1 MASFFFPFFVALSL
15 SLFFPSTLSSLALSS
30 ALALPTCFPAR
41 TLRMTSDPSATE
53 PKLDEFVADAA
64 KDGLWDRVNANE
76 EKFTDPTIQGA
87 IDTYQGLIQEGLFNA
102 NLARHKSAWQPLA
115 RYQKESRQVPLARH
129 KRTQR
134 PLARYQ
140 KGRRLAPLA
149 RLVHTRPSQPKQK
162 L

>member
-64 KDGLWDRVNANE
+64 KDE
-76 EKFTDPTIQGA
+76 EDDDDDLDSLGEERRRRSIKTSFHQKVPIMLSLSFASSSPRSLTFPLPFPQ
-87 IDTYQGLIQEGLFNA
+87 FN
-102 NLARHKSAWQPLA
+102 SD
-115 RYQKESRQVPLARH
+115 
-129 KRTQR
+129 KRTFR
-134 PLARYQ
+134 RRH
-140 KGRRLAPLA
+140 GR
-149 RLVHTRPSQPKQK
+149 V
-162 L
+162 